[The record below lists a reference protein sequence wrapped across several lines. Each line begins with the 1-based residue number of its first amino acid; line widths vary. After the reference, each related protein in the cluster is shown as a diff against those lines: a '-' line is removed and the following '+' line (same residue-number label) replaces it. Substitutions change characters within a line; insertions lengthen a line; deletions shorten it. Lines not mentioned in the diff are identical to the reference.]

1 MITFFINMVR
11 IIKVVSTSDVKF
23 SFHSYLPTT
32 LELTLNTF
40 DILLL
45 IFVAIIALSLI
56 YHTVKLG
63 ISPMPSSNTAYQAML
78 ALVNDTGTGTV
89 IDLGSGWGNFV
100 VRLAKSQPQR
110 QVIGYELSFM
120 PWIVSVG
127 LKKLLR
133 LQNLHLYRKDF
144 FSENLAKASVLVC
157 YLHPEAMTKVAEKLS
172 QEQPQIDFLISN
184 NFALPTA
191 KASKK
196 ITLDDF
202 YKSPIYLYKMPQK
215 SSQSIRQH

>member
-23 SFHSYLPTT
+23 SFHYYLSTT

-89 IDLGSGWGNFV
+89 IDLGSGWGNLV
-100 VRLAKSQPQR
+100 IRLARKYPSR
-110 QVIGYELSFM
+110 QVVGYELSFF
-120 PWIVSVG
+120 PYLVARVIKRTLG
-127 LKKLLR
+127 LN
-133 LQNLHLYRKDF
+133 NLSLYREDF
-144 FSENLAKASVLVC
+144 LEADLSDASVITC
-157 YLHPEAMTKVAEKLS
+157 YLFPAAMEKITSKLKHNKGKLRF
-172 QEQPQIDFLISN
+172 IISN
-184 NFALPTA
+184 NFALPTYQ
-191 KASKK
+191 ASKV
-196 ITLDDF
+196 IQLNDF
-202 YKSPIYLYKMPQK
+202 YKSPVYFYHI
-215 SSQSIRQH
+215 S